1 MKLLFGL
8 SLYVPVKTYFLYYAL
23 RISNKI
29 ITHNNL
35 SLQDAPK
42 SYNLLSAFKTIKKIR
57 KLKLGKC
64 SPCILS
70 RKVKH
75 L

>member
-35 SLQDAPK
+35 SLQEAPK
-42 SYNLLSAFKTIKKIR
+42 SYNLLSAFKTIKNKKTEIR
-57 KLKLGKC
+57 KMQSLYIK
-64 SPCILS
+64 
-70 RKVKH
+70 
-75 L
+75 